1 MNLVSLR
8 NRKEPRRRM
17 IKKKRDGDVDRGHQ
31 GQITLAFAVLAGFGP
46 LFLMLWKALKG
57 LQVKASLL

>member
-1 MNLVSLR
+1 
-8 NRKEPRRRM
+8 M